1 MYIELPVSPSRRT
14 TSPFFTSRSRNMS
27 ARRSKTGVPASPP
40 KNGVLARN
48 SLRAASAMRPSYA
61 CAAGAV
67 RWRRPG
73 GQTNCTTES
82 TELTELVLKQ
92 PNSVSSVCSVVQSLG
107 RGRGREFLPHRPTRP
122 ARPAGARPP
131 LMPHL
136 SRCSAVQARA
146 CLTARGP
153 SPSLRM
159 RWIEAGRNGKQDPT
173 ADRGATGR
181 VLHRRLPATDRREGA
196 DQPPFALSRG
206 ARGAGRGQA
215 VRDHRPV
222 RRLPA
227 GVRARAVDGLHPE
240 GGRALPV
247 RSLGAPAGA
256 QLRRARAGVPGRQGG
271 PDPHPAAAA
280 RARRSRRRGHLGG
293 HGGAHRDLVAHALAG
308 DAEGGARTRGPG
320 AARGAPPPASLG
332 DDDE

>member
-27 ARRSKTGVPASPP
+27 ARRSKTGVPARPP
-40 KNGVLARN
+40 KNGVFARN
-48 SLRAASAMRPSYA
+48 SFRAASAMRPIVRSLEPLSRTSPSKLEA
-61 CAAGAV
+61 RSRSSKLAV
-67 RWRRPG
+67 EAR
-73 GQTNCTTES
+73 
-82 TELTELVLKQ
+82 
-92 PNSVSSVCSVVQSLG
+92 SSQSRLAVEA
-107 RGRGREFLPHRPTRP
+107 RTSQSSLEARCRLASFSRHSPTLR
-122 ARPAGARPP
+122 ARPAGPVRLPA
-131 LMPHL
+131 PHL
-136 SRCSAVQARA
+136 WCCSAVQARA

-159 RWIEAGRNGKQDPT
+159 RWIEVGRNGKQDPT

-181 VLHRRLPATDRREGA
+181 VLHRRLPAPDRREGA

-222 RRLPA
+222 RRVPA
-227 GVRARAVDGLHPE
+227 GLRARAVDGLHPE
-240 GGRALPV
+240 GGGALPV

-293 HGGAHRDLVAHALAG
+293 HGGAHRDLVARALAG